1 MRPDAHVFIGMPGYG
16 DLSAGAAR
24 GFWRASRLPDARVY
38 HQYQEGSLLAANFNS
53 LWCTALNLARGGRLV
68 DVFAMQHSDVEPEDW
83 WLDALIAEMDARN
96 LDVLGV
102 AIPIKDANGL
112 TSIALDRPD
121 GDTWRPL
128 CRLTMTDLKRL
139 PETFT
144 SHDVGHPILLNT
156 GLWACRFDESWA
168 RRVRFTINDRIVVGP
183 TGEYRPQCE
192 PEDWYFS
199 RLLHEMGLKVGCT
212 RKIRAMHRG
221 TWRWSNQEVWGSPHD
236 AAWTEASPLDDPP
249 PGRFV
254 MPAISGWLR
263 YEEGKALAA
272 LARGRRVL
280 EVGSMLGLSTVCMA
294 READRVVSVDTR
306 DGRGTVYAGTNTL
319 TSFLVNVTRHGVADR
334 VVALVG
340 TLAEV
345 DAAAHGPYDLAFI
358 DGAHDR
364 ASVEADVA
372 RAVELLAPGGLLAFH
387 DYRSES
393 DPDVTAVVDEL
404 VDSGGTLLSVTESL
418 AVVRPPAVIPVEA

>member
-1 MRPDAHVFIGMPGYG
+1 MRPDSHVFLAMPGYG

-24 GFWRASRLPDARVY
+24 GFWRATRLPDARVY
-38 HQYQEGSLLAANFNS
+38 YQYQEGSLLAANFNS
-53 LWCTALNLARGGRLV
+53 LWCTALNLVRGGRLV

-156 GLWACRFDESWA
+156 GLWACRFSESWA

-183 TGEYRPQCE
+183 TGEYRAQCE

-199 RLLHEMGLKVGCT
+199 RLLHEMGLNVGCT

-221 TWRWSNQEVWGSPHD
+221 SWRWSNQEVWGLPHD
-236 AAWTEASPLDDPP
+236 VAWLDRSPLDDPL
-249 PGRFV
+249 PGRFTL
-254 MPAISGWLR
+254 PLIEGWLH
-263 YEEGKALAA
+263 YNEGATLAE
-272 LARGRRVL
+272 LARGRRVI
-280 EVGSMLGLSTVCMA
+280 EVGSYLGLSTVCLA
-294 READRVVSVDTR
+294 REAKHVVAVDTF
-306 DGRGTVYAGTNTL
+306 DGRGTPRPRPCLDA
-319 TSFLVNVTRHGVADR
+319 FLANLERYGVRDR
-334 VVALVG
+334 VTPVNP
-340 TLAEV
+340 
-345 DAAAHGPYDLAFI
+345 DADIPGGPFDLAFI

-364 ASVEADVA
+364 ASVEADV
-372 RAVELLAPGGLLAFH
+372 RLVLPRLAPGGLVAFH
-387 DYRSES
+387 DYGGEHA
-393 DPDVTAVVDEL
+393 DVTAVVDDL
-404 VDSGGTLLSVTESL
+404 VAEGGVMVFVTESL